1 MVEALYLFLQ
11 RIGYHHPL
19 HPPLT
24 HLPMGLIMACFI
36 FALLAMLLS
45 QPALLR
51 SAYHCCLL
59 AVAALVPTA
68 VAGVLDWLHRFGG
81 SMETLI
87 VIKLVLAPVFL
98 LVLLLALWQARAGAS
113 AGRMLVLYGLAT
125 LCAVGLGFSGG
136 ELVYGG

>member
-1 MVEALYLFLQ
+1 MSASAGKSDNQPLFTVFKTADYST
-11 RIGYHHPL
+11 G
-19 HPPLT
+19 
-24 HLPMGLIMACFI
+24 C
-36 FALLAMLLS
+36 
-45 QPALLR
+45 
-51 SAYHCCLL
+51 YHCCLL